1 MLMAYCWRV
10 VWWPTLGHSV
20 LVKDITSP
28 MAIVVDLKYRI
39 VIL

>member
-1 MLMAYCWRV
+1 MAYCWKV